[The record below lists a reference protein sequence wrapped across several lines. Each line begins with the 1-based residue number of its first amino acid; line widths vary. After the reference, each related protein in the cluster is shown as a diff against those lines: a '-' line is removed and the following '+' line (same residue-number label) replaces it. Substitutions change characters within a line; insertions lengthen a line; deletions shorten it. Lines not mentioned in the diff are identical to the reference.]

1 MMHLF
6 NPNLADKLVDCIA
19 VALWTL
25 FMNFLF
31 SLFQN
36 EVTAHSSSPR
46 IQL

>member
-1 MMHLF
+1 MHLF
-6 NPNLADKLVDCIA
+6 NPNLANKLVDSIA

-31 SLFQN
+31 SLLQN
-36 EVTAHSSSPR
+36 EVTAHPSSPR